1 MNIKL
6 IDYFAAHAL
15 EGIISQTPS
24 HIFEL
29 GRTPEPDEAADV
41 AYQYAVAMMRERRK
55 VSGSLRRPDDEID
68 AQLDHDTDHKE
79 AEWLATK

>member
-15 EGIISQTPS
+15 EGIISQTPYLLT
-24 HIFEL
+24 HI
-29 GRTPEPDEAADV
+29 PDEAADV